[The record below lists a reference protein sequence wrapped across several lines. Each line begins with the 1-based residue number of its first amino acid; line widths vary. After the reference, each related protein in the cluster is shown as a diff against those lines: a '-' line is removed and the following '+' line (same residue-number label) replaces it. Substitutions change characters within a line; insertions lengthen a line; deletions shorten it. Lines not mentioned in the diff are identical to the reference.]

1 MANLKQ
7 LMLVLDKNLLD
18 LNKEKLK
25 KKVFLLIFSKMIWKT
40 NRRGNKFERSKINYK
55 PPMMIWK

>member
-25 KKVFLLIFSKMIWKT
+25 KKVFLLIFSKMIWNT

-55 PPMMIWK
+55 PLMMIWK

>member
-40 NRRGNKFERSKINYK
+40 NRRGNKFEGSKINYK